1 MTFAQFFSSHGF
13 HVGVHSLKFSPVSVV
28 ELFYFVYILKLV
40 LFFSD
45 GKVTV
50 YFVDFG
56 NSHITNSSELLVL
69 PDKFREL
76 PALGIHCCLSGV
88 GSGFSHDCFVNI
100 GLCLSST
107 VSEGTKHFATT
118 LAVNTHSGT
127 HLSFHLSLFLSPW
140 FLPPFLAHLHLCLPP
155 CLSLTFSLV
164 FNSLILWMTGI

>member
-1 MTFAQFFSSHGF
+1 MS
-13 HVGVHSLKFSPVSVV
+13 SLKFSPVSVV

-118 LAVNTHSGT
+118 LAVNTHSDT
-127 HLSFHLSLFLSPW
+127 HLYSLSFHLSLSLSP
-140 FLPPFLAHLHLCLPP
+140 LVPPSFSGSSPSLSAS
-155 CLSLTFSLV
+155 LSLSHFLFSL
-164 FNSLILWMTGI
+164 